1 MANLTNSAVIDRA
14 KELKLAFSCLVKKYS
29 NMIVKKIVLISVFSF
44 SYLLLKA
51 EIGESIVPTRW
62 DLCWHLV
69 RWGRYY
75 WLARVRKR
83 PRMFVFSLFAF
94 STFMKSWMLYL
105 GNRSYSYTLCGCR
118 GFIYVYFLQT
128 IYICHLRRTN
138 VWKKN
143 QWNILNGFQY
153 KIKHLYFYMP
163 RMNVNY
169 YYRDICN
176 RPEQI
181 EKFEL
186 LVTNNTKS
194 QQLSQILRSLI

>member
-14 KELKLAFSCLVKKYS
+14 KELKLAFSCLVKKIFKHDS
-29 NMIVKKIVLISVFSF
+29 EKNCLNLCLFI
-44 SYLLLKA
+44 YLLLKA

-75 WLARVRKR
+75 WLARVWKR

-94 STFMKSWMLYL
+94 SWMLYL

-138 VWKKN
+138 VWK
-143 QWNILNGFQY
+143 QWNILNGF
-153 KIKHLYFYMP
+153 
-163 RMNVNY
+163 
-169 YYRDICN
+169 
-176 RPEQI
+176 
-181 EKFEL
+181 
-186 LVTNNTKS
+186 
-194 QQLSQILRSLI
+194 